1 MMDGLQASQTRQ
13 AVGKLSLISH
23 FIYNH
28 GSGQAIDALSLIT
41 VQRCDQLYSDRES
54 SHDLFMQQCSSWVLM
69 VSTEG
74 KISLCVPIYMCVYI

>member
-41 VQRCDQLYSDRES
+41 VQRCDQLYSES
-54 SHDLFMQQCSSWVLM
+54 HHMIYLCSNAAL
-69 VSTEG
+69 G
-74 KISLCVPIYMCVYI
+74 F